1 MVSGSS
7 LPALLR
13 QYILGV
19 WLSVASFYKL
29 GGKMPIVVFYKYMW
43 ANNKTLLA
51 KTLVVNYAFQ
61 LVLEVLPW
69 WASRRKV
76 GNKLR
81 SSRIKLNY
89 SAFLGVALGLTTY
102 KIFLWKDMVTGRDF
116 SWKLTRDFVV
126 KTFLFAILD
135 SLNRYL
141 KNRVALENK
150 FEIRRLVLEK
160 ILFAEVGELET
171 IKSADLEHK
180 VMSDISSTLN
190 FVNSYLPSLVSGIY
204 TFVVEGSSL
213 ILRRKAIDPLALAY
227 PIVIT
232 VLVRF
237 ISWAQYKYYTKPQ
250 KKVSKANQH
259 KLDGAMAVA
268 LDGIVD
274 IQTNNLQQTHLF
286 AFDRVASE
294 EIGNKEGVTN
304 FMMKSFSTL
313 NKMSAFSYIIEIW
326 CVHRIMKRLNLDH
339 KQYSKIQQEIDNV
352 VTIGRRTF
360 NLLRKTK
367 HIFQYQSKVVR
378 LLDMK
383 NFMREHLIL
392 PRFEMDEFSELRMRD
407 IVFSYSPHTA
417 PALNLADTE
426 LCFLPGKRYAVIGQ
440 NTAGK
445 STLTKL
451 LTKLYEP
458 NLGDISINGIP
469 YKQIPRVQLRDYI
482 TYIPQRPLIVGGT
495 IRDNLLLGNPG
506 ATEEELLVAAEAS
519 GLLEFIGA
527 SSANSSA
534 SFIPRSR
541 SVDSLSHSVP
551 DDAAA
556 EVGVESP
563 RLPTRRSSSRFI
575 SRNAL
580 LHPKKPDAEEKKRK
594 KEKKRKLKRKKQ
606 KRQNRRNNSAAGGD
620 KDSDSDD
627 EDLPRTLSFAE
638 LGEIVQPTHDLQDG
652 GYSSNKYPAH
662 LSSVNH
668 ARDDFDD
675 DVLSDSDS
683 DSLEGE
689 DYDEEEEEIHK
700 DDDDDDDDLDESV
713 TNLRVDD
720 SLLSKSDS
728 ESGAG
733 ATKSGP
739 SVGRLS
745 ASTGDMRRNLSD
757 ANLGSPSH
765 SRRQKSVLDMEVAAG
780 GGDISGGFAQ
790 SIALARVFIRS
801 QAKLIILDEAV
812 SQMDQLKLRAIVFP
826 KLFEFAS
833 KWNMCLIVITHNL
846 ISMADFDEILVMHD
860 GNVVHKGSHADLLA
874 QRADMYL
881 NLLGVGH
888 DEIELLTPRHSTATQ
903 DGKPPPQS
911 SFLSLRKA
919 SSYRDFQLSF
929 KPQ

>member
-1 MVSGSS
+1 M
-7 LPALLR
+7 L
-13 QYILGV
+13 
-19 WLSVASFYKL
+19 
-29 GGKMPIVVFYKYMW
+29 
-43 ANNKTLLA
+43 
-51 KTLVVNYAFQ
+51 
-61 LVLEVLPW
+61 
-69 WASRRKV
+69 
-76 GNKLR
+76 
-81 SSRIKLNY
+81 
-89 SAFLGVALGLTTY
+89 
-102 KIFLWKDMVTGRDF
+102 DMVTGRDF

-135 SLNRYL
+135 SLNRYM

-160 ILFAEVGELET
+160 VLFAEVGELEL

-204 TFVVEGSSL
+204 TFLVEGSSL

-232 VLVRF
+232 ILVRF

-250 KKVSKANQH
+250 KKISKANQN
-259 KLDGAMAVA
+259 KLDDAMAVA
-268 LDGIVD
+268 LDGIID

-286 AFDRVASE
+286 AFDRVATE

-367 HIFQYQSKVVR
+367 HIFQYQSKVVK

-383 NFMREHLIL
+383 NFMREHLML
-392 PRFEMDEFSELRMRD
+392 PKFEMQQFRELRMRD
-407 IVFSYSPHTA
+407 IVFAYSPHSP

-451 LTKLYEP
+451 ITKLYEP
-458 NLGDISINGIP
+458 SLGDIAINGIP
-469 YKQIPRVQLRDYI
+469 YESIPRVQLRDYI

-506 ATEEELLVAAEAS
+506 ASEEELLAAAEAS

-527 SSANSSA
+527 TVAALSPA

-541 SVDSLSHSVP
+541 SVDSLSQPHQT

-563 RLPTRRSSSRFI
+563 RLSSIRRVSSARFMSRSAI
-575 SRNAL
+575 LGNKRTD
-580 LHPKKPDAEEKKRK
+580 PDEKKRK
-594 KEKKRKLKRKKQ
+594 KDRKKKKKKQ
-606 KRQNRRNNSAAGGD
+606 KKKQKNLQKVGRRSDSPSSGD
-620 KDSDSDD
+620 RDSDSD

-638 LGEIVQPTHDLQDG
+638 LGEIVQPSHDLQDG
-652 GYSSNKYPAH
+652 GYSSNKYPVH

-675 DVLSDSDS
+675 DSISDSDS

-689 DYDEEEEEIHK
+689 DYDQEEEEIHK
-700 DDDDDDDDLDESV
+700 EDEDDVEDLVTSRSEDEQIE
-713 TNLRVDD
+713 NAD
-720 SLLSKSDS
+720 SKLDR
-728 ESGAG
+728 EAG
-733 ATKSGP
+733 ASTSRLGVGP
-739 SVGRLS
+739 RLNV
-745 ASTGDMRRNLSD
+745 STGELRRNLSD
-757 ANLGSPSH
+757 ANLAGSGTK
-765 SRRQKSVLDMEVAAG
+765 RQKSVLDMEVAAG
-780 GGDISGGFAQ
+780 GGDISSGFAQ
-790 SIALARVFIRS
+790 SIALARVFIRTH
-801 QAKLIILDEAV
+801 AKLIILDEAV
-812 SQMDQLKLRAIVFP
+812 SQMDQLKLRSIVFP

-860 GNVVHKGSHADLLA
+860 GQLVHQGTHLDLLS

-881 NLLGVGH
+881 SLLGVTH
-888 DEIELLTPRHSTATQ
+888 DEVDLLTPRGGASDAKQ
-903 DGKPPPQS
+903 PGQ

-929 KPQ
+929 NKAN